1 MGGSLSSSSSSSSAK
16 KAANAA
22 SITATDRAILD
33 LKNAR
38 DRLQRYRSQLEK
50 DEVKLTERAKAAKAN
65 GDTRR
70 AMHYLKIKRHKT
82 KEADN
87 VNVQLLTVLQMVET
101 ISSKQNE
108 NELVTALRTGKNAL
122 AALHQE
128 MSVDDV
134 IQLMEEVE
142 DQNEVE
148 REINDILAQGAGL
161 DDIDVEA
168 LEAEL
173 LELVPQE
180 EEKEA
185 KEDEAKVPDMP
196 VAPSNK
202 LPEVKV
208 PAKEEEAPAKP
219 ARVAMAS

>member
-1 MGGSLSSSSSSSSAK
+1 
-16 KAANAA
+16 
-22 SITATDRAILD
+22 
-33 LKNAR
+33 
-38 DRLQRYRSQLEK
+38 
-50 DEVKLTERAKAAKAN
+50 
-65 GDTRR
+65 
-70 AMHYLKIKRHKT
+70 
-82 KEADN
+82 
-87 VNVQLLTVLQMVET
+87 MVDS

-161 DDIDVEA
+161 DDMDVEA

-173 LELVPQE
+173 LELVPQG

-196 VAPSNK
+196 VAPSDK

-208 PAKEEEAPAKP
+208 PAKEEEAPAKS
-219 ARVAMAS
+219 ARVAMASY

>member
-1 MGGSLSSSSSSSSAK
+1 MGGSFSSTTHSSSAK
-16 KAANAA
+16 KASNTA

-38 DRLQRYRSQLEK
+38 DRLQRYRAQLEK

-82 KEADN
+82 KEAAN
-87 VNVQLLTVLQMVET
+87 VNAQLLTVLQMVDT

-108 NELVTALRTGKNAL
+108 NELLTALRTGKDAL

-148 REINDILAQGAGL
+148 KEINDILAQGAGL
-161 DDIDVEA
+161 DDVDVEA

-173 LELVPQE
+173 LELVPT
-180 EEKEA
+180 
-185 KEDEAKVPDMP
+185 KVPDMP
-196 VAPSNK
+196 VAPSDK
-202 LPEVKV
+202 LPEAKE
-208 PAKEEEAPAKP
+208 PTKEEEAAAAKP
-219 ARVAMAS
+219 ARVAVAS

>member
-1 MGGSLSSSSSSSSAK
+1 MGGSFSSSSHSSSAK

-38 DRLQRYRSQLEK
+38 DRLQRYRTQLEK

-87 VNVQLLTVLQMVET
+87 VNAQLLTVLQMVDT

-108 NELVTALRTGKNAL
+108 NELLTALRTGKDAL

-161 DDIDVEA
+161 DDMDVEA

-180 EEKEA
+180 EQAEVEQ
-185 KEDEAKVPDMP
+185 EAKVPDMP
-196 VAPSNK
+196 VAPSDK
-202 LPEVKV
+202 LPEVEA
-208 PAKEEEAPAKP
+208 PAKEEEAAASKP
-219 ARVAMAS
+219 ARVAVAS

>member
-1 MGGSLSSSSSSSSAK
+1 
-16 KAANAA
+16 
-22 SITATDRAILD
+22 
-33 LKNAR
+33 
-38 DRLQRYRSQLEK
+38 
-50 DEVKLTERAKAAKAN
+50 
-65 GDTRR
+65 
-70 AMHYLKIKRHKT
+70 MHYLKTKRHKT

-87 VNVQLLTVLQMVET
+87 VNAQLLTVLQMVNT
-101 ISSKQNE
+101 IASKQNE

-173 LELVPQE
+173 LELVPQG

-196 VAPSNK
+196 VAPSDK

-208 PAKEEEAPAKP
+208 PEKEEELPAKP
-219 ARVAMAS
+219 ARVAVAS